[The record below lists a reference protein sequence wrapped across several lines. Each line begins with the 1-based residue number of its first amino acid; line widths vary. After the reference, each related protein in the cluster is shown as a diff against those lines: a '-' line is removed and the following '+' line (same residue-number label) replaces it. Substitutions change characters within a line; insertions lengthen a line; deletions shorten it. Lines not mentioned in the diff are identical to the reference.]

1 MRSSKSGLT
10 LVEVLVVLAIIGV
23 LAALI
28 FPSLKRYTESAKV
41 TKCLANIKQ
50 LGHGIMLFAADHNGA
65 LPPSEEGATPGG
77 GAYPGPTYG
86 KVVAAS
92 APTWA
97 EYIFKTYLDNDPRAL
112 QCPSKPVTWKNLSRG
127 NAPDYGFNQRL
138 SPLNS
143 GTGYREGMRLATL
156 TRQSEIILLGESG
169 FPSGLDAKQGYYR
182 ILSSADLHPRHANS
196 TVNVLYLDQHAET
209 YHLDPRAT
217 LSNDEPLG
225 RNQFV
230 P

>member
-1 MRSSKSGLT
+1 M
-10 LVEVLVVLAIIGV
+10 EVLVVVGIIGV
-23 LAALI
+23 LAVLI
-28 FPSLKRYTESAKV
+28 FPSFKRYVESSKT

-50 LGHGIMLFAADHNGA
+50 LGQGIMLFAADHEGA

-97 EYIFKTYLDNDPRAL
+97 EFIFKTYLDNDPRAL
-112 QCPSKPVTWKNLSRG
+112 QCPNKPVTWKNQSRG

-138 SPLNS
+138 SPVNS
-143 GTGYREGMRLATL
+143 STGYREGMRLASIR
-156 TRQSEIILLGESG
+156 RQSEMVLLGESG
-169 FPSGLDAKQGYYR
+169 FPSGLDAKQGYFR
-182 ILSSADLHPRHANS
+182 ILSASDLHPRHANS
-196 TVNVLYLDQHAET
+196 TVNVLYVDQHAET
-209 YHLDPRAT
+209 YHLDPREIPKDDA
-217 LSNDEPLG
+217 PLG